1 MDFPW
6 PQDGPLQSHETLGN
20 RRDKRGRLPSTA
32 HHSEQRCASV
42 RGKQVL
48 QREKNTLDKKFSMI
62 SKQEQT
68 EDNRDQKLTHSGPGQ
83 WFPTRVILHV
93 IGESG
98 SFNN

>member
-68 EDNRDQKLTHSGPGQ
+68 EDNRDQKLTHSGFWAMVSNKSDTACDRGK
-83 WFPTRVILHV
+83 W
-93 IGESG
+93 
-98 SFNN
+98 